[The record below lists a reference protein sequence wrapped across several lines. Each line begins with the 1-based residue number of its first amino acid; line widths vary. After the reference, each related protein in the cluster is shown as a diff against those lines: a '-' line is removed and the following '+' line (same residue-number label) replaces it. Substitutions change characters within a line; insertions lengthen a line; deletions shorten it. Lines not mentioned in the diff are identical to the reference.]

1 MIGLIEDPKPSLSRF
16 DSSRE
21 LTTEFGKFEFDTK
34 KSTFKDSRREDVA
47 EILKE
52 ANFKSVQAVKR
63 SLTRS
68 LSLFTGRYAY

>member
-16 DSSRE
+16 HSSRE
-21 LTTEFGKFEFDTK
+21 LTSEFGEFEFDTK
-34 KSTFKDSRREDVA
+34 KSESKDSGREDVA

-52 ANFKSVQAVKR
+52 SNFRTVQGVKR

-68 LSLFTGRYAY
+68 LSLFTGRHTY